1 MALTLL
7 VEYGLLGSLHARLR
21 RGLQRCMG
29 ARRHARRRQ
38 QGYAPLDEEA
48 PLQEGEQTE
57 DEDVEAERSAL
68 QAGEARISSAC
79 KGSQGYMLLA
89 EEKAPGNWELGT
101 VQIGGVNMSNSCHVG
116 WDLYRS

>member
-29 ARRHARRRQ
+29 LRRHGRRWQ
-38 QGYAPLDEEA
+38 QGWVPLDEEA
-48 PLQEGEQTE
+48 HWQDERRAE

-68 QAGEARISSAC
+68 QTGEVWIPTSH
-79 KGSQGYMLLA
+79 K
-89 EEKAPGNWELGT
+89 W
-101 VQIGGVNMSNSCHVG
+101 
-116 WDLYRS
+116 W